1 MGVYRRGRLLLT
13 GIIGGTALAIASAG
27 VLSAAP
33 LPPREPT
40 EAVAQS
46 SKATKLTKRE
56 LAAAV
61 LFGCANSANTS
72 AQRNMAAAGVGGIVL
87 LGTNPPANLAARL
100 RSVRK
105 AAPKKPGPLIAS
117 DEEGGTV
124 QRLSRLIYPL
134 PSAESMS
141 SWSKRK
147 LRSTARRYGNRMTDL
162 GIGMSLAPV
171 ADLRV
176 PGSYLD
182 KLNRAFSTSPGR
194 TGRAVKAWS
203 AGLRRADVIPVV
215 KHWPGHGHAADTHT
229 TAARV
234 PSYAQLRRADLKP
247 FQRFM
252 TATERP
258 VVMVA
263 HVQSKGLTAPGV
275 PATQSAK
282 AIRVLREQAG
292 PEAVI
297 VTDSLSMAAATS
309 ARGLSESGA
318 VVAALQAGVDWAMV
332 CTSNIK
338 PVISAVV
345 AALRNGDL
353 SREQLETSLAR
364 IRALRG

>member
-1 MGVYRRGRLLLT
+1 M
-13 GIIGGTALAIASAG
+13 
-27 VLSAAP
+27 
-33 LPPREPT
+33 
-40 EAVAQS
+40 
-46 SKATKLTKRE
+46 
-56 LAAAV
+56 
-61 LFGCANSANTS
+61 
-72 AQRNMAAAGVGGIVL
+72 
-87 LGTNPPANLAARL
+87 
-100 RSVRK
+100 
-105 AAPKKPGPLIAS
+105 
-117 DEEGGTV
+117 
-124 QRLSRLIYPL
+124 
-134 PSAESMS
+134 
-141 SWSKRK
+141 
-147 LRSTARRYGNRMTDL
+147 
-162 GIGMSLAPV
+162 
-171 ADLRV
+171 
-176 PGSYLD
+176 
-182 KLNRAFSTSPGR
+182 
-194 TGRAVKAWS
+194 
-203 AGLRRADVIPVV
+203 

-252 TATERP
+252 AATERP

-332 CTSNIK
+332 CTGNIK

-345 AALRNGDL
+345 AALRSGDL
-353 SREQLETSLAR
+353 SRDQLEASLAR